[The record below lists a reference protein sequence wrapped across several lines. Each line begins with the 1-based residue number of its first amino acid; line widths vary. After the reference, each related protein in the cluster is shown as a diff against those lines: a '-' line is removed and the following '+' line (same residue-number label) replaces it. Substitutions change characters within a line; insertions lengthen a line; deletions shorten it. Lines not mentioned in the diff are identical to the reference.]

1 MTTSVLIASQDLS
14 VSMLKKVLKQ
24 IEVIKGS
31 RSGEPN
37 FESHKIEANNL
48 QSSIEQY
55 LEVRGTAKV
64 HILLDDLD
72 LMSIFL
78 I

>member
-1 MTTSVLIASQDLS
+1 MNTYIFIASQDLS

-24 IEVIKGS
+24 IEVIKSS

-48 QSSIEQY
+48 QSSVEHY

-64 HILLDDLD
+64 RILLD
-72 LMSIFL
+72 
-78 I
+78 